1 MGPSVDKKTKEN
13 SYNRIKRN
21 YYATIPQK
29 SIGPDVV
36 IEESYKIDHMVLVL
50 LKLLQ
55 RKWRKTSNFFLQ
67 SEYNTDI

>member
-55 RKWRKTSNFFLQ
+55 RK
-67 SEYNTDI
+67 